1 MWVCE
6 MPGKV
11 KRYDRSKSVKRIA
24 RDRVGAVPASRPI
37 EPKVKRKR
45 PKYKRP
51 LVEEEAG

>member
-1 MWVCE
+1 

-45 PKYKRP
+45 PKYKQP

>member
-1 MWVCE
+1 

-51 LVEEEAG
+51 LVDEEAG